1 MTAGHR
7 SSVPPRVVVVTRPTD
22 LDQLLLRH
30 GTRAQAR
37 FFLES
42 RGQRLQDIVARH
54 DVQDAAIHTVQTAI
68 PLAWRRARIQ
78 RSDLDRF
85 LFETDDI
92 IVAVGQDGLVANVAK
107 YLSGQAVVG
116 VNPSKELFDG
126 VLVRHAPSSTA
137 TLLDELRNGRPC
149 EARTMVE
156 ARTGDGQ
163 RLVALNEV
171 YIGHRTHQS
180 SRYRLRFGDVEERH
194 SSSGLIVCTGT
205 GSSGWARSVR
215 LRRVDGPVLPDV
227 LSNDL
232 TFLVREPWP
241 SVQTGTDLVD
251 GRFGPGVSLE
261 LTSEMNDGGVV
272 FGDGIEQD
280 ALDLPFG
287 QTLTVQPSAVPLQ
300 LA

>member
-1 MTAGHR
+1 MNAGHR
-7 SSVPPRVVVVTRPTD
+7 SSVPPRVVVVTRPSD

-42 RGQRLQDIVARH
+42 RGQKLEDIVARH
-54 DVQDAAIHTVQTAI
+54 EVQDAAIHTVQAAI
-68 PLAWRRARIQ
+68 PLAWRRARIS
-78 RSDLDRF
+78 RADLDRF
-85 LFETDDI
+85 LFEADDV

-107 YLSGQAVVG
+107 YLSGQPVVG

-126 VLVRHAPSSTA
+126 VLARHAPTSTA

-149 EARTMVE
+149 EERTMVE
-156 ARTGDGQ
+156 ALTGDGQ
-163 RLVALNEV
+163 RIVALNEV

-180 SRYRLRFGDVEERH
+180 SRYRLRFGQREERH

-205 GSSGWARSVR
+205 GSTGWARSVR
-215 LRRVDGPVLPDV
+215 LRRVDGPALPDV
-227 LSNDL
+227 LSPQL

-241 SVQTGTDLVD
+241 SIQTGTDLVD
-251 GRFGPGVSLE
+251 GSIGPGTSLE
-261 LTSEMNDGGVV
+261 VVSEMNDGGVV

-280 ALDLPFG
+280 ALQLPFG
-287 QTLTVQPSAVPLQ
+287 QTLTVQPAALPLR